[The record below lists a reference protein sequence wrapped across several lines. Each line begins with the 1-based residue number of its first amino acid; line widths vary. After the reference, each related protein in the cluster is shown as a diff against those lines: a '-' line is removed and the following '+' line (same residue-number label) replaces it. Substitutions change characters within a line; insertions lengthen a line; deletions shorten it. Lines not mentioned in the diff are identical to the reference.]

1 MQCNRVEISGPHFH
15 STIYCISSQLSI
27 HELEDPLDLRYL
39 LVMKGAP
46 ERILERCS
54 SILMKGH
61 ELPLDEQWRES
72 FQTAYMDLG
81 GLGERVLGW
90 RTCLFLCRPYRVPT
104 FNMQSYQT
112 SSRSIVFS
120 FPGFCHIYLSE
131 KDFPR
136 GYHFD
141 TDEMNFPTSG
151 LCFAGLI
158 SMIDPPR
165 ATVPDAVMRCRT
177 AGIRVSLERSK
188 NGSQRNT
195 TLQEAEFGLASVHRC
210 VLKIQVIMVTGD
222 HPITAKAIAANVGII
237 SEGSETVEDIAQ
249 RKGIPVEQVNKRYI
263 NCHHLANA
271 VSLSLK
277 ACLPHLCLHR
287 APLTCAERPGPA

>member
-1 MQCNRVEISGPHFH
+1 
-15 STIYCISSQLSI
+15 
-27 HELEDPLDLRYL
+27 
-39 LVMKGAP
+39 MKGAP

-90 RTCLFLCRPYRVPT
+90 KTSLFVWCHTKLHLVPL
-104 FNMQSYQT
+104 FCFVLN
-112 SSRSIVFS
+112 FA
-120 FPGFCHIYLSE
+120 GFCHIYLSE

-136 GYHFD
+136 GYPFD

-165 ATVPDAVMRCRT
+165 ATVPDAVMKCRT
-177 AGIRVSLERSK
+177 AGIRVSSEQSK
-188 NGSQRNT
+188 NDNHKSR
-195 TLQEAEFGLASVHRC
+195 TLQDTELGLLSIHPF
-210 VLKIQVIMVTGD
+210 VLKI
-222 HPITAKAIAANVGII
+222 
-237 SEGSETVEDIAQ
+237 
-249 RKGIPVEQVNKRYI
+249 
-263 NCHHLANA
+263 
-271 VSLSLK
+271 
-277 ACLPHLCLHR
+277 
-287 APLTCAERPGPA
+287 